1 MPPLPPPPLHS
12 QSGQGT
18 AGPSWSEAWP
28 QWSRLP
34 GPLLSTRPAPT
45 LHCSNPATQ
54 GFFQPLKQAK
64 SLLSKERSSLHLGIP
79 SATSQ
84 PPPERSRHAR
94 AAAMPPPPR
103 HPQTPTPAPPSSC
116 LLPSLFT
123 HTPSSHPSCGSP
135 RGREAAL
142 PAQGLAPSGRP
153 TEAPVAAVAGPC
165 GGTGSQRSPERR
177 CSAAGDRTSGD
188 PPEISRKMSHLGNF
202 KNVRISRFYTKIY
215 TQDRRSGRGA
225 EIRDC
230 RLRPQTARRLRRV

>member
-94 AAAMPPPPR
+94 AAAMPPPP
-103 HPQTPTPAPPSSC
+103 PTPTD
-116 LLPSLFT
+116 
-123 HTPSSHPSCGSP
+123 SHPSPPKFLLATFPVYAHAVQPPLLRKPPRQGGSP
-135 RGREAAL
+135 ARPGPGTQRAPHRGSRGGCGRSLRRDGQPAL
-142 PAQGLAPSGRP
+142 PRKEVL
-153 TEAPVAAVAGPC
+153 
-165 GGTGSQRSPERR
+165 R
-177 CSAAGDRTSGD
+177 CR
-188 PPEISRKMSHLGNF
+188 
-202 KNVRISRFYTKIY
+202 
-215 TQDRRSGRGA
+215 
-225 EIRDC
+225 
-230 RLRPQTARRLRRV
+230 